1 MNDEQNRGI
10 PQLLGDALSQFTKLF
25 QNEIDLAKA
34 ELGEKARQVGIA
46 VGLLAG
52 GAVLV
57 IPAVVMA
64 LLALSAA
71 LISAGWSQ
79 PLSYL
84 ASAILALLLAAAL
97 VAFGLNRLEARKL
110 APTET
115 LRQFDKDKETVKG
128 MVR

>member
-10 PQLLGDALSQFTKLF
+10 PQLLGDALSQFTNLF

-34 ELGEKARQVGIA
+34 ELGEKAQQVGIA

-79 PLSYL
+79 PLAYL
-84 ASAILALLLAAAL
+84 ASAILALLLAVVL
-97 VAFGLNRLEARKL
+97 VAFGLNRFEARKL

-115 LRQFDKDKETVKG
+115 LRQLDKDKETVKG
-128 MVR
+128 MIR

>member
-10 PQLLGDALSQFTKLF
+10 PQLLGDALSQFTNLF

-34 ELGEKARQVGIA
+34 ELGEKAQQVGIA

-64 LLALSAA
+64 LLALSAV

-79 PLSYL
+79 PLAYL
-84 ASAILALLLAAAL
+84 ASAILALLLAVVL
-97 VAFGLNRLEARKL
+97 VAFGLNRFEARKL

-115 LRQFDKDKETVKG
+115 LRQLDKDKETVKG
-128 MVR
+128 MIR

>member
-1 MNDEQNRGI
+1 MSDEQNRGI

-57 IPAVVMA
+57 IPALVMA